1 MQPRSA
7 LMPLPLRSIP
17 PQRRRAA
24 AAGFVLPLAI
34 SSSIVLMI
42 GSASLHTL
50 ALQARLR
57 AQQALA
63 LRHHD
68 DQLQSVAMAFLH
80 SAAAAEQACLLE
92 WPSSLWDGLAAVCPQ
107 ADPAA
112 LRAGELEAI
121 SWTLLSWQPDDGLA
135 PARLRLA
142 LSSAAAAAEFR
153 LTPGGNGLQLREGLR
168 RIPAPEPLS

>member
-1 MQPRSA
+1 
-7 LMPLPLRSIP
+7 MPLPLP
-17 PQRRRAA
+17 TRRARHGA
-24 AAGFVLPLAI
+24 AGAGFVLPLAI
-34 SSSIVLMI
+34 STSMLLLI

-57 AQQALA
+57 SQQALA
-63 LRHHD
+63 MRHHD

-92 WPSSLWDGLAAVCPQ
+92 WPSSLWADLAAVCPQ

-112 LRAGELEAI
+112 LRAGELESI
-121 SWTLLSWQPDDGLA
+121 TWTLLSWQPEDGLA

-142 LSSAAAAAEFR
+142 LSSASAAAEFR
-153 LTPGGNGLQLREGLR
+153 LTPAGNGLQLREGLR
-168 RIPAPEPLS
+168 RIPAPELAS

>member
-1 MQPRSA
+1 
-7 LMPLPLRSIP
+7 
-17 PQRRRAA
+17 
-24 AAGFVLPLAI
+24 VLPLAI
-34 SSSIVLMI
+34 STSMLLLI

-57 AQQALA
+57 SQQALA
-63 LRHHD
+63 MRHHD

-92 WPSSLWDGLAAVCPQ
+92 WPSSLWADLAAVCPQ

-121 SWTLLSWQPDDGLA
+121 TWTLLSWQPEDGLA

-142 LSSAAAAAEFR
+142 LSSAPAAAEFR
-153 LTPGGNGLQLREGLR
+153 LTPAANGLQLREGLR
-168 RIPAPEPLS
+168 RIPAPELAS